1 MATRFI
7 TPEPSFM
14 MHLQLLIFKQPVFLF
29 KFEGGGLDME
39 GDDEM
44 APKQMDK
51 VKRTIWNLILTML
64 EV

>member
-29 KFEGGGLDME
+29 FKSEGGGGGLDME

-51 VKRTIWNLILTML
+51 VKRT
-64 EV
+64 V